1 MSEIVKGFK
10 AFNQNLQCR
19 GMQYEIGKE
28 YTMDESPIPCQRG
41 YHFCKSVSDCYYFYD
56 MSENTRICEIE
67 AFGEVATDDEVK
79 YCTNG
84 IRIVAEIENPREAS
98 NSGSSNSGYRNSGD
112 RNSGDRNS
120 GDWNSGDWNSGD
132 RNSGD
137 WNSGYRNSG
146 DWNSGDWNSGDWNSG
161 YRNSG
166 VFCTAKNPKIKFF
179 DKDSDWTYDDW
190 INCGARYV
198 MAKCPYSY
206 SDFINTEDMTD
217 EEKENHPEYKTI
229 GGYIK
234 VITVTDSDKQ
244 TWWDKLSE
252 DDKKKVYALPNFNA
266 EKFKSCTG
274 IEVEHE

>member
-1 MSEIVKGFK
+1 MSEIVKGYK
-10 AFNQNLQCR
+10 AFNKDLKCR
-19 GMQYEIGKE
+19 DMQYKIGKE

-112 RNSGDRNS
+112 
-120 GDWNSGDWNSGD
+120 
-132 RNSGD
+132 

-146 DWNSGDWNSGDWNSG
+146 DWNSGDW
-161 YRNSG
+161 NSG

>member
-1 MSEIVKGFK
+1 MSEVVKGFK

-41 YHFCKSVSDCYYFYD
+41 YHFCKSVSDCYVFYD

-67 AFGEVATDDEVK
+67 AFGKVATDDEVK

-84 IRIVAEIENPREAS
+84 IRIVAEIEDPREAS
-98 NSGSSNSGYRNSGD
+98 NSGSSNSGYRNSGY

-132 RNSGD
+132 
-137 WNSGYRNSG
+137 
-146 DWNSGDWNSGDWNSG
+146 WNSGD
-161 YRNSG
+161 RNSG

-198 MAKCPYSY
+198 MDKCPYSY
-206 SDFINTEDMTD
+206 SDFIYTEDMTD

-252 DDKKKVYALPNFNA
+252 DDKKKVYALPNFDA

-274 IEVEHE
+274 ITIKENEDE

>member
-1 MSEIVKGFK
+1 MREVVKGFK

-28 YTMDESPIPCQRG
+28 YTMDESPIPCERG
-41 YHFCKSVSDCYYFYD
+41 YHFCKSVSDCYDFYD

-67 AFGEVATDDEVK
+67 AFGKVATDDEVK

-98 NSGSSNSGYRNSGD
+98 NSGSSNSGYSNSGD
-112 RNSGDRNS
+112 R
-120 GDWNSGDWNSGD
+120 
-132 RNSGD
+132 
-137 WNSGYRNSG
+137 NSGYRNSG
-146 DWNSGDWNSGDWNSG
+146 DWNSGDW
-161 YRNSG
+161 NSG

-198 MAKCPYSY
+198 MDKCPCSY
-206 SDFINTEDMTD
+206 SDFIYTEDMTD

-229 GGYIK
+229 GGYLK
-234 VITVTDSDKQ
+234 TVIATKEEKQ
-244 TWWDKLSE
+244 RWWDELPE
-252 DDKKKVYALPNFNA
+252 DNKAAVYALPNFDA
-266 EKFKSCTG
+266 DKFEKCTG
-274 IEVEHE
+274 IKVEEVNGE